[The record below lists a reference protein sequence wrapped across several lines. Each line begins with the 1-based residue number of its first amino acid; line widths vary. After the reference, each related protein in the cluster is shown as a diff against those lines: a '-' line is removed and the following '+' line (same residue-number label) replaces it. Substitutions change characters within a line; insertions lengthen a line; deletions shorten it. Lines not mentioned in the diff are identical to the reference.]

1 MPVWKKEIAFGETV
15 IRKTIRHVD
24 CEILAAATDGRCG
37 QCKKYRATL
46 RAMYHRQQ
54 HPQSSTEDRTEVA
67 SRVNDRYL
75 STPEKAQKLKNYKA
89 EMKSAK
95 QEVAKMQK
103 ILDVSLATKGMELDT
118 GMHNDLV
125 TIMQEQ
131 SSEVGKAFP
140 NNSFRQLFWQ
150 QQLEAALKKNPK
162 QMRWHPL
169 MVRWCLSLKLRS
181 SSTYEAMYNSGLIKL
196 PSQRTLRDYTHV
208 IKASSGFSDEIDQ
221 MIIKEAK
228 FDEIEEWQKH
238 VVLIFDEMH
247 IKEDLVFDKIT
258 GELKG
263 FVDLGDINNHLI
275 KFEEASNPEKQL
287 PPLANSMLTFMVRGI
302 FIYLQFPYAQFPCK
316 NMTGDTLYPLA
327 WETVQR
333 LEMCG
338 FKVLAAICDGASN
351 NRHFIH
357 MHNTAKGSLMH
368 KTKNPFSRDP
378 DRRFLYFVSDVPHL
392 MKTARNCWANPKR
405 KLWVSV
411 VFYLLVS

>member
-1 MPVWKKEIAFGETV
+1 M
-15 IRKTIRHVD
+15 
-24 CEILAAATDGRCG
+24 
-37 QCKKYRATL
+37 
-46 RAMYHRQQ
+46 
-54 HPQSSTEDRTEVA
+54 
-67 SRVNDRYL
+67 
-75 STPEKAQKLKNYKA
+75 
-89 EMKSAK
+89 
-95 QEVAKMQK
+95 
-103 ILDVSLATKGMELDT
+103 
-118 GMHNDLV
+118 
-125 TIMQEQ
+125 
-131 SSEVGKAFP
+131 
-140 NNSFRQLFWQ
+140 
-150 QQLEAALKKNPK
+150 
-162 QMRWHPL
+162 
-169 MVRWCLSLKLRS
+169 
-181 SSTYEAMYNSGLIKL
+181 
-196 PSQRTLRDYTHV
+196 
-208 IKASSGFSDEIDQ
+208 
-221 MIIKEAK
+221 
-228 FDEIEEWQKH
+228 
-238 VVLIFDEMH
+238 
-247 IKEDLVFDKIT
+247 
-258 GELKG
+258 KG

-357 MHNTAKGSLMH
+357 MHNTAKGSLVH

-392 MKTARNCWANPKR
+392 MKTARNYWANPKR